1 MKRGHIPIRQCVG
14 CRKKQPKNA
23 MIRLTTD
30 GENIIVSNEKTQGK
44 GRGCYMC
51 PLEKCVETAIKKRNI
66 QRALRVPNAVSPTK
80 EELLRRLEIKG

>member
-14 CRKKQPKNA
+14 CKVKRPKSE

-30 GENIIVSNEKTQGK
+30 GENIIIAHQKTQGK

-51 PLEKCVETAIKKRNI
+51 PLEKCVETAVKKKNI
-66 QRALRVPNAVSPTK
+66 QRALRMPNAVIPTK